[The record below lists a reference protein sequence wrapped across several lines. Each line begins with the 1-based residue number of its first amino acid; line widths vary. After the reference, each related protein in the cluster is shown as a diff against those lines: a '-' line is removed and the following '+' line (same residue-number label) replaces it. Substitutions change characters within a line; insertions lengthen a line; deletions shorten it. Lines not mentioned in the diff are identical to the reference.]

1 MKQNKTSDTNI
12 TSHAKVAIIGGGI
25 FGVSLLYHLTKEGW
39 KDIVLL
45 EKGELTSGSTWHA
58 AGQCPHFVGSYNLA
72 KVHYHST
79 ELYKKLEQETG
90 QSTGWHGCGSLRLA
104 YQQEDLDWF
113 YYVKGILDNVGS
125 PAKIIS
131 TQEITNIHPFIKL
144 DGIIGALHTPEDG
157 HTDPS
162 STTNAMAIGARN
174 GGAKIY
180 RHNRVIDIKSRPS
193 GEWELITEKGNIIC
207 EHVVNAAG
215 SYCPEVGHMVGLKN
229 IPSINMIH
237 HYLVTEEH
245 PAIKKLKK
253 ELPVVRDP
261 HSSCYL
267 RQEGKGLLIGIYEKD
282 AKCWALDGMDW
293 KFNMELLEPEL
304 DRLEEHLKKG
314 MDRIP
319 QFRDVGIKKMICGPI
334 THTPDGNFLAGPAP
348 GLKNFWMFCAA
359 SVGIA
364 QGGGAGKYMAQ
375 WMTYGDADINM
386 LEFDPRRYLSWAHKD
401 YAIAKSI
408 DEYKRMY
415 VTPLPNEGLDV
426 GRPIKKTPIYKKL
439 KDQGAIY
446 IDAFGWERPKWF
458 AETGMQEKYSYKRS
472 NAFPYVQKECEAV
485 YNSVGVL
492 DLSTFTKC
500 EISGEGS
507 EAFLNR
513 LCANRIP
520 KKDGSIVL
528 THMLNAKGRIQSE
541 LTITRLPN
549 NLFYV
554 LSSTASE
561 IRDFDWFNRHVSE
574 REKVNIKN
582 VTQDYGVLILVGP
595 KSRTVLSQLTS
606 QNLNNN
612 DFPWLK
618 GKEILINKIPVRALR
633 VNYVG
638 ELGWELH
645 HPMDQMVSLYD
656 AICEVG
662 KKENIVNFGTY
673 AVNSMRMEKAYRG
686 WGSELTGEIS
696 LVEAGMDRFFNLK
709 KKNNFFGAKALQEK
723 VQSGVDIKLVYLDVD
738 ADNADAMGNEP
749 IYHKNKIVGVTTS
762 GSYGFR
768 VKKSLAFGYVKSDLM
783 NAGSELEIAIQGQ
796 RRKAKILDSAVY
808 DQDNQKLKA

>member
-131 TQEITNIHPFIKL
+131 TQEIANIHPFIKL

-245 PAIKKLKK
+245 PAIKKLKR

-656 AICEVG
+656 AIYEVG

-796 RRKAKILDSAVY
+796 RRKAKILDLAAY

>member
-1 MKQNKTSDTNI
+1 MERYSFTR
-12 TSHAKVAIIGGGI
+12 
-25 FGVSLLYHLTKEGW
+25 
-39 KDIVLL
+39 
-45 EKGELTSGSTWHA
+45 KGELTSGSTWHA

-245 PAIKKLKK
+245 SAIKNLKR

>member
-245 PAIKKLKK
+245 PAIKKLKR

-582 VTQDYGVLILVGP
+582 ITKDYGVLVLVGP

-656 AICEVG
+656 AIYEVG

>member
-125 PAKIIS
+125 PAKIIT
-131 TQEITNIHPFIKL
+131 TQEIANIHPFIKL

-245 PAIKKLKK
+245 PAIKKLKR

-656 AICEVG
+656 AIYEVG

-696 LVEAGMDRFFNLK
+696 LVEAGMERFFNLK
-709 KKNNFFGAKALQEK
+709 KKNNFFGAKALQKK

-768 VKKSLAFGYVKSDLM
+768 VKKSLAFAYVKSDLT

>member
-245 PAIKKLKK
+245 PAIKKLKR

-656 AICEVG
+656 AIYEVG

-749 IYHKNKIVGVTTS
+749 IYYKNKIVGVTTS